1 MKEELKMKKVYVLL
15 LIVALSSL
23 ALASGVMSF
32 VPKNANFVVNFTN
45 NSQNYDALKKV
56 NVFSFLLND
65 LGIENLIQ
73 ASVSQTAVS
82 IGVKSSQV
90 WELTENDFVIFGDVN
105 IQELKKSETKELMPS
120 VEIVLQG
127 KEKIFV
133 DLLSALV
140 GGEIDS
146 KNIDGYDM
154 KIFQT
159 SGIKI
164 YITQHDGY
172 VLVSTSPE
180 LISTSIKTYEENATS
195 FAFSQNIP
203 SNVWFK
209 FYMQG
214 GLTDS
219 STLAMIPTNGYGY
232 GKVENGALIVTGTSD
247 FEYKDAKLKAKLI
260 SSKPDARS
268 LQEMPATGDIWI
280 GVDVADPVGFYDL
293 VKEYAKDFKLEKG
306 TVSKEEGRKLTEHLN
321 GKAFLDASLASE
333 NSNFAATIYL
343 SKDLSEYIPDFSKD
357 ASATFTWKGHTVLRD
372 DTVEGT
378 TTTHTYTIFY
388 PDKVVITDLEPQS
401 AENFFNAPSS
411 AKEMG
416 NYSSFANLVWD
427 KAFLIGYMD
436 VGKLVKTLLQYPL
449 TSGAFFQM
457 KFDENANLI
466 WQLMIR

>member
-1 MKEELKMKKVYVLL
+1 MKKVYVLL

-32 VPKNANFVVNFTN
+32 VPKNANFVVDFTN

-56 NVFSFLLND
+56 NAFSFLLND

-73 ASVSQTAVS
+73 SSVSQTAVS

-90 WELTENDFVIFGDVN
+90 WKLTENDFVIFGDAKA
-105 IQELKKSETKELMPS
+105 QELREIQNEKLTPNI
-120 VEIVLQG
+120 EIVLQG
-127 KEKIFV
+127 KEKIFL

-140 GGEIDS
+140 GGEISS
-146 KNIDGYDM
+146 KNVEGYDM

-159 SGIKI
+159 SKI
-164 YITQHDGY
+164 ELYVTQHDDY
-172 VLVSTSPE
+172 VLVSNSPK
-180 LISTSIKTYEENATS
+180 LISTSIKTYEGNATS
-195 FAFSQNIP
+195 FAFSQSIP
-203 SNVWFK
+203 SNAWFK

-214 GLTDS
+214 DSLTDN
-219 STLAMIPTNGYGY
+219 STSAMIPTNGYGY
-232 GKVENGALIVTGTSD
+232 GKVENGELIVNGTSN
-247 FEYKDAKLKAKLI
+247 FEYKDAKLRAKLI
-260 SSKPDARS
+260 SFKPDARS
-268 LQEMPATGDIWI
+268 LQEMPATGDVWA
-280 GVDVADPVGFYDL
+280 GVDIADPVGFYDL
-293 VKEYAKDFKLEKG
+293 VKEHAKDFKLEKG
-306 TVSKEEGRKLTEHLN
+306 AVSKEEGRKLTEHLN
-321 GKAFLDASLASE
+321 GKAFLDASVASE

-372 DTVEGT
+372 DTVDGT

-388 PDKVVITDLEPQS
+388 PDKVIITDLEPQS

-436 VGKLVKTLLQYPL
+436 VGKLVETLLQYPL
-449 TSGAFFQM
+449 TSGAFLQM
-457 KFDENANLI
+457 KFNENASLI
-466 WQLMIR
+466 WQLIIK